1 MSGEQKAPVLADE
14 GIRRVSPET
23 IAVGVFSIVG
33 TLLGVVAGLFGER
46 WVRSW
51 GEVQCEMADWRIN
64 VGTSAGPEESQLEVR
79 FLNEKEL
86 PVVVWE
92 LRVEFY
98 KGGES
103 LEDWA
108 HPTALFV
115 DEVTG
120 HRRSPL
126 GPVNLPP
133 RLAVTRTISLVAG
146 SEERRRELGT
156 ADRAVF
162 VAHISG
168 AEDKREEL
176 TLPW

>member
-1 MSGEQKAPVLADE
+1 M
-14 GIRRVSPET
+14 SPEA

-51 GEVQCEMADWRIN
+51 GEVRCEIADWTIN
-64 VGTSAGPEESQLEVR
+64 VGALAGPEESLLEVR

-92 LRVEFY
+92 LRMEFY
-98 KGGES
+98 KGGEP
-103 LEDWA
+103 LEAWA
-108 HPTALFV
+108 HPTTQFV

-120 HRRSPL
+120 RRSPL

-133 RLAVTRTISLVAG
+133 RVAVSRTISLAAG
-146 SEERRRELGT
+146 REG
-156 ADRAVF
+156 
-162 VAHISG
+162 
-168 AEDKREEL
+168 
-176 TLPW
+176 